1 MIKELDP
8 VALTTDLPAENLAKG
23 DLGTVVHVHKG
34 GTAFIVEFLT
44 LRGNTIAVT
53 TLKKNQ
59 IRAVSG
65 REVAHA
71 RDFSKA

>member
-1 MIKELDP
+1 MIKELDH
-8 VALTTDLPAENLAKG
+8 VALTTDLPSEKLAAG
-23 DLGTVVHVHKG
+23 
-34 GTAFIVEFLT
+34 EFLT

-71 RDFSKA
+71 RDLSKA